1 MKKTISIALIIIW
14 MAVIFWFSSMPGD
27 ESNTKSKSTIKE
39 AIETIIPRKKAEK
52 TEETKSNEVNEISQ
66 NTQSKNQAETTTNSE
81 TKDANTTQIQ
91 QNQAKQK
98 DLKEEQLIEKLNK
111 PLRKCMHASVYF
123 VLSILIFNCLKTFKI
138 SGWKTIIIPIG
149 IAFLYACTDEFHQLF
164 VDGRTSQFTDVL
176 IDTFGAI
183 LGVAMI
189 NVAIRII
196 GKIKQPKS
204 IKKFQKTIA
213 Q

>member
-1 MKKTISIALIIIW
+1 MKKTISIALIIIC

-39 AIETIIPRKKAEK
+39 AIETIIPHKKAKKAE
-52 TEETKSNEVNEISQ
+52 ETISNEVNEISQ
-66 NTQSKNQAETTTNSE
+66 NTQSQNQAETTTNPE
-81 TKDANTTQIQ
+81 TKDANTTQTQ
-91 QNQAKQK
+91 QNQAKQ
-98 DLKEEQLIEKLNK
+98 KEEQLIEKLNK
-111 PLRKCMHASVYF
+111 PLRKCMHASEYF

-138 SGWKTIIIPIG
+138 SGWKTVIIPIG

-164 VDGRTSQFTDVL
+164 IDGRTIQFTDVL

-196 GKIKQPKS
+196 GKIRQQKS
-204 IKKFQKTIA
+204 TKKFQKTIA

>member
-1 MKKTISIALIIIW
+1 MKKTISIALIISW

-39 AIETIIPRKKAEK
+39 AIEKITPHEEQEK
-52 TEETKSNEVNEISQ
+52 SEETMNTEVNEEDTNNEKTKTIGS
-66 NTQSKNQAETTTNSE
+66 TELKETLIT
-81 TKDANTTQIQ
+81 Q
-91 QNQAKQK
+91 QNQ
-98 DLKEEQLIEKLNK
+98 KEEQLIEKLNK
-111 PLRKCMHASVYF
+111 PLRKCMHASEYF
-123 VLSILIFNCLKTFKI
+123 VLSILIYNCLKKFKI
-138 SGWKTIIIPIG
+138 SGWKTVIIPIG

-164 VDGRTSQFTDVL
+164 IDGRTSQFTDVL

-196 GKIKQPKS
+196 GKIRQPKS
-204 IKKFQKTIA
+204 TKKFQKTIA

>member
-39 AIETIIPRKKAEK
+39 AIETI
-52 TEETKSNEVNEISQ
+52 
-66 NTQSKNQAETTTNSE
+66 TNPE

-91 QNQAKQK
+91 QNQ
-98 DLKEEQLIEKLNK
+98 KEEQLIEKLNK
-111 PLRKCMHASVYF
+111 PLRKCMHSSVYF

-138 SGWKTIIIPIG
+138 SGWKTVIIPIG

-164 VDGRTSQFTDVL
+164 IDGRTSQFTDVL

-183 LGVAMI
+183 LGVAMS

-196 GKIKQPKS
+196 GKIRQPKS
-204 IKKFQKTIA
+204 TKNFQKTIA

>member
-39 AIETIIPRKKAEK
+39 AIETIIPRKKAKK

-66 NTQSKNQAETTTNSE
+66 NTQSQNQAETTTNPE

-138 SGWKTIIIPIG
+138 SGWKTVIIPIG

-164 VDGRTSQFTDVL
+164 IDGRTSQFTDVL

-183 LGVAMI
+183 LGIAMI

-204 IKKFQKTIA
+204 TKKFQKTIA

>member
-1 MKKTISIALIIIW
+1 MKKIISIILVIMW

-39 AIETIIPRKKAEK
+39 AIETIIPRKKAK
-52 TEETKSNEVNEISQ
+52 KAEETISNEVNEISQ
-66 NTQSKNQAETTTNSE
+66 NTQS
-81 TKDANTTQIQ
+81 
-91 QNQAKQK
+91 QNQTKQK
-98 DLKEEQLIEKLNK
+98 DQKEEQLIERLNK

-183 LGVAMI
+183 LGIAMI
-189 NVAIRII
+189 NIAIII
-196 GKIKQPKS
+196 IIKIKQKKYKKIS
-204 IKKFQKTIA
+204 KNYCTIK
-213 Q
+213 

>member
-1 MKKTISIALIIIW
+1 MWKINKNILCIVAILIW
-14 MAVIFWFSSMPGD
+14 MSIIFIFSSMPSE
-27 ESNTKSKSTIKE
+27 ESNEKSKTTIKE
-39 AIETIIPRKKAEK
+39 TIEIINQIPVSKQNESLSQTESGNIEKGTETIKENKD
-52 TEETKSNEVNEISQ
+52 Q
-66 NTQSKNQAETTTNSE
+66 TQ
-81 TKDANTTQIQ
+81 
-91 QNQAKQK
+91 
-98 DLKEEQLIEKLNK
+98 KEEQLIEKLNK
-111 PLRKCMHASVYF
+111 PLRKCMHATEYLI
-123 VLSILIFNCLKTFKI
+123 LSILILNWLRNYEIKEWKAVVI
-138 SGWKTIIIPIG
+138 SIIIS
-149 IAFLYACTDEFHQLF
+149 FLYACTDEFHQLF

-204 IKKFQKTIA
+204 TKKFQKTIA

>member
-39 AIETIIPRKKAEK
+39 AIETIIPRKKAK
-52 TEETKSNEVNEISQ
+52 KAEETISNEVNEISQ
-66 NTQSKNQAETTTNSE
+66 NTQSQNQAETTTNPE

-91 QNQAKQK
+91 QNQ
-98 DLKEEQLIEKLNK
+98 KEEQLIEKLNK

-138 SGWKTIIIPIG
+138 SGWKTVIIPIG

-164 VDGRTSQFTDVL
+164 VVGRTSQFTDVL
-176 IDTFGAI
+176 IDTSGAI
-183 LGVAMI
+183 IG
-189 NVAIRII
+189 AIIFSILMAII
-196 GKIKQPKS
+196 SKS
-204 IKKFQKTIA
+204 KFTKKF
-213 Q
+213 

>member
-1 MKKTISIALIIIW
+1 MRKTISIVLIIIW

-39 AIETIIPRKKAEK
+39 VIETITQHGKAEK
-52 TEETKSNEVNEISQ
+52 IEETISNEESVNEVFANNRIKN
-66 NTQSKNQAETTTNSE
+66 NTEINKVN
-81 TKDANTTQIQ
+81 
-91 QNQAKQK
+91 QNQTMQNEP
-98 DLKEEQLIEKLNK
+98 KEEQLIEKLNK
-111 PLRKCMHASVYF
+111 PLRKCMHTSVYF
-123 VLSILIFNCLKTFKI
+123 VLSILICNCLKTFKI
-138 SGWKTIIIPIG
+138 SGWKNVIIPIG

-164 VDGRTSQFTDVL
+164 IDGRTSQFTDVL
-176 IDTFGAI
+176 IDTFGAM

-204 IKKFQKTIA
+204 TKKFQKTIA

>member
-39 AIETIIPRKKAEK
+39 AIETIIPRKKEK
-52 TEETKSNEVNEISQ
+52 KAEETISNEVNEISQ
-66 NTQSKNQAETTTNSE
+66 NTQSQNQTKITTNPE

-91 QNQAKQK
+91 QNQ
-98 DLKEEQLIEKLNK
+98 KEEQLIEKLNK

-138 SGWKTIIIPIG
+138 SGWKTVTIPIG

-176 IDTFGAI
+176 IDIFGAI

>member
-39 AIETIIPRKKAEK
+39 AIETIIPRKKAK
-52 TEETKSNEVNEISQ
+52 KAEETISNEVNEISQ
-66 NTQSKNQAETTTNSE
+66 NTQSQNQAETITNPE

-138 SGWKTIIIPIG
+138 SGWKTVIIPIG

-164 VDGRTSQFTDVL
+164 IDGRTSQFTDVL

-183 LGVAMI
+183 LGIAMI

-196 GKIKQPKS
+196 GKIKQLKS
-204 IKKFQKTIA
+204 TKKFQKTIA

>member
-39 AIETIIPRKKAEK
+39 AIETIIPRKKAK
-52 TEETKSNEVNEISQ
+52 KAEETISNEVNEISQ
-66 NTQSKNQAETTTNSE
+66 NTQSQNQAETTTNPE
-81 TKDANTTQIQ
+81 TKDANTAQIQ
-91 QNQAKQK
+91 QNQ
-98 DLKEEQLIEKLNK
+98 KEEQLIEKLNK
-111 PLRKCMHASVYF
+111 PLRKCMHASEYF

-138 SGWKTIIIPIG
+138 SGWKTVIIPIG

-164 VDGRTSQFTDVL
+164 IDGRTSQFTDVL

-183 LGVAMI
+183 LGVAMS

-196 GKIKQPKS
+196 GKIRQRYNSQPD
-204 IKKFQKTIA
+204 
-213 Q
+213 

>member
-39 AIETIIPRKKAEK
+39 AIETIIPRKKAE
-52 TEETKSNEVNEISQ
+52 ETISNEVNEISQ
-66 NTQSKNQAETTTNSE
+66 NTQSQNQTKITTNPE

-91 QNQAKQK
+91 QNQ
-98 DLKEEQLIEKLNK
+98 KEEQLIEKLNK

-138 SGWKTIIIPIG
+138 SGWKTVIIPIG
-149 IAFLYACTDEFHQLF
+149 VAFLYACTDEFHQLF
-164 VDGRTSQFTDVL
+164 IDGRTSQFTDVL

-196 GKIKQPKS
+196 GKIRQPKS
-204 IKKFQKTIA
+204 TKKFQKTIA

>member
-1 MKKTISIALIIIW
+1 MKKTISIVLIIIW

-39 AIETIIPRKKAEK
+39 VIETITQHGKAEK
-52 TEETKSNEVNEISQ
+52 IEETISNEESVNEVFANNQIKN
-66 NTQSKNQAETTTNSE
+66 NTEINKVN
-81 TKDANTTQIQ
+81 
-91 QNQAKQK
+91 QNQTMQNEP
-98 DLKEEQLIEKLNK
+98 KEEQLIEKLNK

-138 SGWKTIIIPIG
+138 SGWKNVIIPIG

-164 VDGRTSQFTDVL
+164 IDGRTSQFTDVL
-176 IDTFGAI
+176 IDTFGAM

-204 IKKFQKTIA
+204 TKKFQKTIA